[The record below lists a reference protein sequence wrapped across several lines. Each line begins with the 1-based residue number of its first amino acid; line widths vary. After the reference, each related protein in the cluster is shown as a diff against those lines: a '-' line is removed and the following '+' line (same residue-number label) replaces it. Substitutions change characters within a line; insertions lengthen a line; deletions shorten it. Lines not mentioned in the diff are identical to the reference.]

1 MQSLPIFLEQ
11 IYRRIVRSISIWTG
25 IFNVVTILISIL
37 FFLLTQNA
45 FAGIVA
51 VIALISGIG
60 CLLSLWMLT
69 RNYPFWQTLIPFSLS
84 VILCEIAIAVWLPEL
99 RLAVAPF
106 LAVVILLASLTGQRK
121 VAVVAT
127 IICIVVIILIIV
139 VGSDNTVS
147 PISTH
152 LLRFLQASSLM
163 ALFVAVWAF
172 LDQIMS
178 AQMRAL
184 QLANQ
189 RTQEAESARQAA
201 DAARHEVEQRA
212 AEQQRLLDLV
222 AVLELPILQIDDQVL
237 LAPLVGNLDSRRAE
251 QLRNRVLET
260 VAAKRAHTVII
271 DITGITLIDT
281 AVAKALIDTAVAIR
295 LLGARTII
303 SGIRPAVAQTLVH
316 LNADLGDI
324 TTAPNPEAALSLAR
338 RPVAA

>member
-11 IYRRIVRSISIWTG
+11 IYRRIVRSINVWTG
-25 IFNVVTILISIL
+25 ISDVVTILITTPI
-37 FFLLTQNA
+37 FLLTQNA

-69 RNYPFWQTLIPFSLS
+69 QNYSFWQTLVPCSLS
-84 VILCEIAIAVWLPEL
+84 IIICEIAIAIWLPEL

-121 VAVVAT
+121 VAIVAT
-127 IICIVVIILIIV
+127 ITCVVVLILIVV
-139 VGSDNTVS
+139 VGSDTAVS
-147 PISTH
+147 TISTH
-152 LLRFLQASSLM
+152 LLRFLQASSLI

-178 AQMRAL
+178 AQQQAL
-184 QLANQ
+184 QLADQ
-189 RTQEAESARQAA
+189 RAVEAETARHVAESAK
-201 DAARHEVEQRA
+201 HEVEQRA
-212 AEQQRLLDLV
+212 AEQQRLLELV

-251 QLRNRVLET
+251 QLRSRVLET

-281 AVAKALIDTAVAIR
+281 AVSKALIDTAAAIR

-316 LNADLGDI
+316 LNIGLNEIA
-324 TTAPNPEAALSLAR
+324 TAPNPEAALALAR
-338 RPVAA
+338 RPVVA